1 MRELAIIED
10 GALLIRAGVIEQ
22 VGPSRR
28 VENLAAARD
37 AVEISADGRIVL
49 PGFVDARTHLVCGPW
64 LLEEYESSLTGGAGE
79 PASRLAAPV
88 RAVRAASR
96 PRLEMLGRRAAREFI
111 RHGTTTV
118 GAVSGL
124 GLQEKAE
131 LKILRATNALD
142 GRPLEAAVSFFG
154 ANARP
159 PGEETEPADYL
170 RRLAEAALPKVRRLK
185 LARFV
190 DVRVGEGAFA
200 PDDAAAYLERAR
212 ALGFAPKVT
221 AGDGGAAPA
230 VETALRTGAVSV
242 DEIARL
248 DGESAR
254 RLASGPVAVLAPGIR
269 FHLRQRPYPPA
280 RELIDAGAAVAL
292 ATGFSSHAC
301 PTCSMPAIVALA
313 CAEMGMHPA
322 EAVAAATVNGAWAIG
337 RGGRIGTLETGKQ
350 ADLIMLNAA
359 DYREIPYHFGM
370 NLVAMVMKAG
380 SVIYPRMEFS

>member
-1 MRELAIIED
+1 MRELSIIED
-10 GALLIRAGVIEQ
+10 GALLIRDGVIEQ

-37 AVEISADGRIVL
+37 ALEISADGRIVL

-64 LLEEYESSLTGGAGE
+64 LLEEYERSLEDVAAGA
-79 PASRLAAPV
+79 PARLAASV

-118 GAVSGL
+118 GAASGL
-124 GLQEKAE
+124 GLDEKAE
-131 LKILRATNALD
+131 LKILRAVNALD
-142 GRPLEAAVSFFG
+142 GRPLEVAASFFG
-154 ANARP
+154 ANVP
-159 PGEETEPADYL
+159 PPEGEEPAEYL
-170 RRLAEAALPKVRRLK
+170 RRLAETALPKVRRLK
-185 LARFV
+185 LARIV
-190 DVRVGEGAFA
+190 DVRVGEDGFA
-200 PDDAAAYLERAR
+200 TDDAAAYLERAR
-212 ALGFAPKVT
+212 KLGFTPKVT
-221 AGDGGAAPA
+221 AGEGGAGAA
-230 VETALRTGAVSV
+230 VETALRAGAVSV
-242 DEIARL
+242 DEITEI
-248 DGESAR
+248 GGSGGP
-254 RLASGPVAVLAPGIR
+254 LAAGPVAVLAPGIQ
-269 FHLRQRPYPPA
+269 FHLRKRPYPPA
-280 RELIDAGAAVAL
+280 RALIDAGAAVAL

-322 EAVAAATVNGAWAIG
+322 EALTAATINGAWAIG
-337 RGGRIGTLETGKQ
+337 RGERVGSLEAGKQ

-380 SVIYPRMEFS
+380 SVIYPRMEFP